1 MKDCST
7 LSTANGTLPPNKRLN
22 YTLGM
27 VMGVDDFRQ
36 EQIHFEWKNSLSNL
50 LLHGYGAVCGLAV
63 TIDPADGDDD
73 RLVRIA
79 QGYGVS
85 PKGHWLWVDREQC
98 ANLGAWIAA
107 NPPPADSPPAPPRVY
122 VQLCYEECLTDLVPV
137 AGRPCATDEDTRA
150 PSRIHEAFQAQFT
163 WTPPPQPAEDLA
175 RAFGGLLAQ
184 VVILDAVT
192 SPVEDDRAL
201 LLAAVRALGE
211 DLLGSPPLTS
221 PPAGPFVLPAA
232 TACATLEEALAIWV
246 TEICPRYHAAV
257 GADCIL
263 LACIAVELNEN
274 NRLLVDSAALEP
286 CDRPIL
292 VPSRLQQELLC
303 LLSAHRIT
311 DHSTLANLD
320 ADDHPQY
327 LRTDGT
333 RPLTGDQ
340 SAGGHRITDLAE
352 AAAAGQ
358 AMPYGQKAGGDL
370 RGAYPDPL
378 LQSMQGRAVAMPAT
392 GTRINDGNVLTWTA
406 NAWRPAAVP
415 ASPLPKLDDLTD
427 VTAPTPTNDQVLSW
441 NEGQR
446 QWVPRTLPSGGSGP
460 TNVVLRPA
468 KAGAYAIVAAGIFD
482 RDGNAFNPTTSYA
495 GLNATPIGAVA
506 GQYLLTF
513 PAYVFDLAKVT
524 YIVKGTILNDRL
536 ADLAGGDIDIKNLL
550 AKEDEL
556 VEASLNNPN
565 FIREAHPFPANF
577 QVVAFTEEGIVVA
590 ITTPV
595 LRPSL
600 IQRMARGEF
609 DNAEFGFQHFLPI
622 AKPFMVEISAYGPAL
637 EEVLPKE
644 DRDGGVQ
651 PPRRLDINRATADEL
666 AQLPGMNRALAE
678 RIVAERPAG
687 GFATIDDLLRIRGMT
702 AARLEGIRALITVG

>member
-36 EQIHFEWKNSLSNL
+36 EQVHFEWKNSLSNL

-63 TIDPADGDDD
+63 TIDPADGEDD

-85 PKGHWLWVDREQC
+85 PQGHWLWVDREQC
-98 ANLGAWIAA
+98 AQLGAWIAA
-107 NPPPADSPPAPPRVY
+107 NPPPADSPLGPSRVY
-122 VQLCYEECLTDLVPV
+122 VQLCYDECLTDLVPV

-192 SPVEDDRAL
+192 SPVEDDSAL
-201 LLAAVRALGE
+201 LLAAVRALGDE
-211 DLLGSPPLTS
+211 LLSSPPLAS

-232 TACATLEEALAIWV
+232 TACTTLEEALTIWV

-263 LACIAVELNEN
+263 LACIAVELDAN
-274 NRLLVDSAALEP
+274 NRLVVDSAVLEP

-340 SAGGHRITDLAE
+340 SAGGHRITELAE
-352 AAAAGQ
+352 AEAAGQ

-370 RGAYPDPL
+370 RGNYPDPL
-378 LQSMQGRAVAMPAT
+378 LRSIQERAVVMPAL
-392 GTRINDGNVLTWTA
+392 GTNIPEGNVLTWQT

-427 VTAPTPTNDQVLSW
+427 VTAPAPTPDQVLSW
-441 NEGQR
+441 NDGLR

-460 TNVVLRPA
+460 ANVVLRPGN
-468 KAGAYAIVAAGIFD
+468 AGAYAIVAAGIFD
-482 RDGNAFNPTTSYA
+482 RDGSPFNPTTSYG
-495 GLNATPIGAVA
+495 GLKATPIDPVA
-506 GQYLLTF
+506 GRYLLEF
-513 PAYVFDLAKVT
+513 PAYLPALEQVT
-524 YIVKGTILNDRL
+524 YIVKGTILNEPL
-536 ADLAGGDIDIKNLL
+536 LGLEGDDIGKYLGQQDD
-550 AKEDEL
+550 A
-556 VEASLNNPN
+556 VRASLDNPA
-565 FIREAHPFPANF
+565 FILEPHPFPANF
-577 QVVAFTEEGIVVA
+577 QVVAFTDRGIVVW

-595 LRPSL
+595 LRPSFL
-600 IQRMARGEF
+600 RAIAQGEIGR
-609 DNAEFGFQHFLPI
+609 NAEFGLQHFIPVP
-622 AKPFMVEISAYGPAL
+622 KPFMVEISAYGPAL
-637 EEVLPKE
+637 EEVLRRE
-644 DRDGGVQ
+644 ERDGGDQ
-651 PPRRLDINRATADEL
+651 PPRRLDINKATADEL

-702 AARLEGIRALITVG
+702 AARLEGIRAQITVG